1 MNQQVANS
9 IEIRASKSCNQ
20 QYATNQIKINDPRVW
35 IERSIRNLNSTGLP
49 EAEPQRFF
57 ESFLS
62 LMLLRLFAHHLLR
75 LITGMSRSTWPSD
88 IYIYI
93 FPSFSSLS
101 LLLLFVDNVKCYLLS
116 LELCRFSYTKYVTG
130 WELLIFQFRQEEH
143 PFLCFCWPIQ
153 NRICISVYERNYF

>member
-75 LITGMSRSTWPSD
+75 LITGMFHSTWPSD
-88 IYIYI
+88 IYT
-93 FPSFSSLS
+93 FPSFSSIS
-101 LLLLFVDNVKCYLLS
+101 SFLLFVDNGKCYLLS
-116 LELCRFSYTKYVTG
+116 LELYRFSYTKCVRG
-130 WELLIFQFRQEEH
+130 WELRIFQFR
-143 PFLCFCWPIQ
+143 
-153 NRICISVYERNYF
+153 